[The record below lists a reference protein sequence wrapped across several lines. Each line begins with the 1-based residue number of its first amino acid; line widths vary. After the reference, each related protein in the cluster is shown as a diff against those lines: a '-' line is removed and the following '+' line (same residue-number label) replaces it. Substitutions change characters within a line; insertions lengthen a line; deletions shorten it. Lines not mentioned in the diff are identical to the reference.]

1 MVSAFQDDGLTLD
14 TSAVITAFEPAR
26 PGYAPMQRLIAQWE
40 SGQRRLYVSRRTLA
54 ELRQKQDDKLAFAER
69 LEVLPYYMI
78 GTWDDFEQGITWN
91 DLAGTWND
99 AKTNDALQR
108 ALPVRAKVGILD
120 RGILVDSM
128 MTGVRQMVTTDQ
140 YLLDRADGIEQAV
153 GVRPV
158 RPDEVF
164 PVAAM

>member
-1 MVSAFQDDGLTLD
+1 
-14 TSAVITAFEPAR
+14 
-26 PGYAPMQRLIAQWE
+26 MQRLVVQWE
-40 SGQRRLYVSRRTLA
+40 AGQRRLYVSRRTLA
-54 ELRQKQDDKLAFAER
+54 ELRRKPDDKLAFAER

-78 GTWDDFEQGITWN
+78 GTWDDFEEGITWN

-99 AKTNDALQR
+99 AKINDALQR
-108 ALPVRAKVGILD
+108 ALPVRAKVGIRD

-128 MTGVRQMVTTDQ
+128 MAGVRRVVTTDQ

-158 RPDEVF
+158 HPDEVL
-164 PVAAM
+164 PVPTMGPRPGLV